1 MKAEPNEK
9 WMQGLKRRMEECSEP
24 LPDELWTRIERDW
37 TAARKPRGVVLLR
50 WGVAAAVLA
59 LLLASVSV
67 WMWRTDGRT
76 MDSATEVAVLT
87 SPQPSP
93 DSDLP
98 GEQPDVA
105 VQTHAAAEPVR
116 LARRT
121 ETSALPAEKAEE
133 VVPDEKAETAEA
145 ESPTGQTAETKR
157 PEVRSDRKTD
167 DLPARRNWTAD
178 ARVQVKPTRWSVGL
192 AYGGDFRQENGRFP
206 GYGTLNQSGS
216 AALASWSANSLE
228 GVVEN
233 NALCAPLRTLL
244 MNNVGKTT
252 ETRVVHKH
260 PFTVGLSF
268 CYDLPRRF
276 SVETGLDYTL
286 LSSELTSG
294 SRQDYYVES
303 YKLHYLGIP
312 LKFNWTFWQN
322 KRVACYVSAG
332 GELEKSVAGHFQKTF
347 VESTEPVQRWNKTVK
362 PLQASVLGHAGVQLN
377 LGKHFGLYVEP
388 GLVYYFDD
396 GGDLQTI
403 RKEKP
408 LNFKLRM
415 GLRWTHFGKK

>member
-9 WMQGLKRRMEECSEP
+9 WMQGLKRRMEDGSEP

-37 TAARKPRGVVLLR
+37 AAARRPRNFVLLR
-50 WGVAAAVLA
+50 WDVAAAVLA

-87 SPQPSP
+87 SPQASP
-93 DSDLP
+93 DAGLSR
-98 GEQPDVA
+98 EQPDVP
-105 VQTHAAAEPVR
+105 VPTCAAAEPVR
-116 LARRT
+116 LVRRT
-121 ETSALPAEKAEE
+121 ETSALPAERVED
-133 VVPDEKAETAEA
+133 VVADRRTETAET
-145 ESPTGQTAETKR
+145 ECQTGQTVEMKR
-157 PEVRSDRKTD
+157 PAVRSNSKTD
-167 DLPARRNWTAD
+167 GLPVRRNWTAD
-178 ARVQVKPTRWSVGL
+178 AGVRVKPSRWSVGL
-192 AYGGDFRQENGRFP
+192 AYGGGFRQENGRFP
-206 GYGTLNQSGS
+206 GYGTLNHDES
-216 AALASWSANSLE
+216 AALASWTAGALDE
-228 GVVEN
+228 VAET
-233 NALCAPLRTLL
+233 NAFCAPLRALL

-260 PFTVGLSF
+260 PVTVGLSF
-268 CYDLPRRF
+268 RYDLSRCF
-276 SVETGLDYTL
+276 SLETGLDYTL

-303 YKLHYLGIP
+303 YKLHYLGVP

-322 KRVACYVSAG
+322 RRVVCYVSAG

-396 GGDLQTI
+396 GSDLQTI

-415 GLRWTHFGKK
+415 GLRWTYFGKK